1 MAFFGV
7 TIETIEKVEAHPNAD
22 RLDVCKLE
30 GVDFQF
36 VTGKGLRNVGDK
48 VLYFPLDALL
58 PLDVAD
64 AMELGGKLAGKDKNR
79 VKSIKLRGLIS
90 QGVIG
95 DLDML
100 DTMEDEKTTE
110 NITKHLGVEKW
121 EPEPIMSSS
130 GNLLPLPDGCSKYDI
145 EGCERYGQVLAELM
159 NEPVCIT
166 EKMEGTNFSVLIKE
180 DGSIFVNQ
188 RGFTI
193 ERIEGKENT
202 YWKAAEENGIIG
214 FAQWMGSSHSGT
226 RVAVY
231 GELCG
236 PGIQNN
242 IYKLKEHTVFVFD
255 IKLNGQWMDK
265 GLMLFEIEE
274 YNNNSCSSIKTVPV
288 LETSVPLIEFLD
300 GKTIKD
306 ASNGKSVLGPKL
318 REGIVINPVDERH
331 SYALSGRLIL
341 KQRSPEYLAKTD
353 N

>member
-7 TIETIEKVEAHPNAD
+7 TIETISEVNPHPNAD
-22 RLDVCKLE
+22 RLDICKLD

-36 VTGKGLRNVGDK
+36 VTGKGLRNQGDK

-79 VKSIKLRGLIS
+79 VKSIKLRGEIS

-100 DTMEDEKTTE
+100 DAMENEKTTE
-110 NITKHLGVEKW
+110 NITEFLGVEKW

-145 EGCERYGQVLAELM
+145 EGCERYGLVLTELM
-159 NEPVCIT
+159 AERVCIT
-166 EKMEGTNFSVLIKE
+166 EKMEGTNFSVLNNNGE
-180 DGSIFVNQ
+180 IFVNQ

-193 ERIEGKENT
+193 QPIEGKENT
-202 YWKAAEENGIIG
+202 YWKAAEENNIID
-214 FAQWMGSSHSGT
+214 FVQWMRTHKGFKT
-226 RVAVY
+226 VAVY

-236 PGIQNN
+236 PGIQCN
-242 IYKLKEHTVFVFD
+242 IYKLKDHTVFVFD
-255 IKLNGQWMDK
+255 IKADGKWVCK
-265 GLMLFEIEE
+265 REMLELVGEF
-274 YNNNSCSSIKTVPV
+274 NFQARKDIKTVPV
-288 LETSVPLIEFLD
+288 LHEDIALSEFLG
-300 GKTIKD
+300 GKSIKEV
-306 ASNGKSVLGPKL
+306 SNGKSVMGAKM
-318 REGIVINPVDERH
+318 REGIVINPIEERH
-331 SYALSGRLIL
+331 SHALSGRLIL
-341 KQRSPEYLAKTD
+341 KQRSPEYLAKYD